1 MKFWLLTIPAFRA
14 AQKADGILL
23 CENKSRNGYQHTLT
37 VWKTKAHMLA
47 YVRSPKHMKAMRAFP
62 SIAIGRLLSYESDI
76 VPSWDEALLKWEREA
91 KKWLNHIQRLNLGV
105 NALSEP
111 YAIVRVLTLNHYIQY
126 PNCWFRRIQTNPIV
140 SACKWDSGLSCLL
153 LPWLLVLFAEMSM
166 IFFKICNV
174 KDLR

>member
-1 MKFWLLTIPAFRA
+1 MMYVSVTGLKTNNLYASMKFWLLTIPAFRA

-62 SIAIGRLLSYESDI
+62 SIAIGRLLSYESDT

-91 KKWLNHIQRLNLGV
+91 RDG
-105 NALSEP
+105 
-111 YAIVRVLTLNHYIQY
+111 
-126 PNCWFRRIQTNPIV
+126 
-140 SACKWDSGLSCLL
+140 
-153 LPWLLVLFAEMSM
+153 
-166 IFFKICNV
+166 
-174 KDLR
+174 

>member
-62 SIAIGRLLSYESDI
+62 SIAIGRLLSYESDV
-76 VPSWDEALLKWEREA
+76 VPSWEEALLKWEREA
-91 KKWLNHIQRLNLGV
+91 RDG
-105 NALSEP
+105 
-111 YAIVRVLTLNHYIQY
+111 
-126 PNCWFRRIQTNPIV
+126 
-140 SACKWDSGLSCLL
+140 
-153 LPWLLVLFAEMSM
+153 
-166 IFFKICNV
+166 
-174 KDLR
+174 